1 MEIRAGGANTSHEAG
16 GDRGISGADQ
26 AKTSYLKEHFAY
38 RRDLI
43 LKKLTVPAVAR
54 KMGWSGKVTVSF
66 IICDD
71 GNVEGVKVVESS
83 GFVILI

>member
-1 MEIRAGGANTSHEAG
+1 MTEGNIAAPGTPVQDMEIRAGGANTSHEAG

-43 LKKLTVPAVAR
+43 LKKTDCPCSCAQ
-54 KMGWSGKVTVSF
+54 
-66 IICDD
+66 D
-71 GNVEGVKVVESS
+71 GMVRQGHR
-83 GFVILI
+83 LIYNM